1 MSLFVYARLLTLLTF
16 IPGLQIS
23 TSSPYGEQ
31 PAHNNRRYIMED
43 LKILTKQIELA
54 FIQAFFSYLYK
65 QKLLTPNEIS
75 AIRQEVRKSHVLVDS
90 NSN

>member
-1 MSLFVYARLLTLLTF
+1 
-16 IPGLQIS
+16 
-23 TSSPYGEQ
+23 
-31 PAHNNRRYIMED
+31 METATKTKE
-43 LKILTKQIELA
+43 LEIFNKQIEYA
-54 FIQAFFSYLYK
+54 FVQAFFSYLYK

>member
-1 MSLFVYARLLTLLTF
+1 
-16 IPGLQIS
+16 
-23 TSSPYGEQ
+23 
-31 PAHNNRRYIMED
+31 MED

-54 FIQAFFSYLYK
+54 FVQAFFSYLYK